1 MGFFKNIKNNYLSL
15 REVVKDLKERKP
27 FWRIMLNKY
36 TLVSICFLVC
46 IFFIDRNS
54 VGVLIRTEKTIV
66 QQEEHI
72 SALEGEISTLE
83 QRINKLSSQ
92 KDTLEQ
98 FAREEY
104 MFHEKD
110 EDIFLSK

>member
-1 MGFFKNIKNNYLSL
+1 MRIFRII
-15 REVVKDLKERKP
+15 RESYGTIRKDIKDLKERKP
-27 FWRIMLNKY
+27 FWRIALNKY
-36 TLVSICFLVC
+36 MLVSVVFLVC
-46 IFFIDRNS
+46 ICFVDRNS
-54 VGVLIRTEKTIV
+54 VGVLIQTERTIA

-72 SALEGEISTLE
+72 RDLEEEISILE

>member
-1 MGFFKNIKNNYLSL
+1 MGFFKNIRTGYQSLSENV
-15 REVVKDLKERKP
+15 RDLKERKP
-27 FWRIMLNKY
+27 FWKIMLNKY

-46 IFFIDRNS
+46 ICFIDRNS

-72 SALEGEISTLE
+72 SALESEISTLE
-83 QRINKLSSQ
+83 QRINRLSSQ

-110 EDIFLSK
+110 EDVFLSK